1 MLASWGVAFKPG
13 GDCPLDRVVVK
24 PTRGTLA
31 RAPPLGYHGPGTK
44 PSCQPGPAI
53 EEAAMLSRAH
63 EARVLDV
70 LRDCPSDAIRT
81 YCLEHLTAAGK
92 IPSAH
97 AVDLIAFI
105 QALQAK
111 GDCEAQYGGF
121 CDADG
126 HDTEALLVWR
136 PDSPVQGVR

>member
-1 MLASWGVAFKPG
+1 V
-13 GDCPLDRVVVK
+13 
-24 PTRGTLA
+24 
-31 RAPPLGYHGPGTK
+31 GYHGHGRK

-70 LRDCPSDAIRT
+70 LRDCPSDAIST
-81 YCLEHLTAAGK
+81 YCLEHLAAAVR
-92 IPSAH
+92 IPATH
-97 AVDLIAFI
+97 AADLITFL
-105 QALQAK
+105 QALRAK

-126 HDTEALLVWR
+126 HDTEDLLVWIR
-136 PDSPVQGVR
+136 